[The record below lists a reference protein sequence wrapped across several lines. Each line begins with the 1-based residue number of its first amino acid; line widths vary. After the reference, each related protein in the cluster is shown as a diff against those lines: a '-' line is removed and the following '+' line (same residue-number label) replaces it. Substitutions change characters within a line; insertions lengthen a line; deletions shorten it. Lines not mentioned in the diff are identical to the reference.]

1 MTFRQFLMTK
11 KDDDSHE
18 GDLAQDVLRDKFFKG
33 KRITVKSVEKRIL
46 QSGGTYLA
54 LIALEAVVAKYKKVL
69 SKF

>member
-11 KDDDSHE
+11 KDEDTHE

-54 LIALEAVVAKYKKVL
+54 LIALKEVAEEYKKVI
-69 SKF
+69 SKR